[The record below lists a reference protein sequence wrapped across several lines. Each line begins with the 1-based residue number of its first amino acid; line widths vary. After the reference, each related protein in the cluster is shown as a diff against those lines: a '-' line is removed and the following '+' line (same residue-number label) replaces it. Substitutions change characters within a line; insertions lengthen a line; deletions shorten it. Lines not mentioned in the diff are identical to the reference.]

1 MRRWAALAGFV
12 VLVVG
17 GGAGIGMATG
27 PGEWYASL
35 TRPAFA
41 PPNWVFGPVWT
52 ALYVLIAVA
61 GWRVWQQGSNR
72 RLVKLWWTLIILNFV
87 WSPVFFGLHRIDWA
101 LLVILLLWATIATF
115 IGIARRRDPVSAW
128 LFVPYAAWVGFAA
141 VLNAAFLVLN

>member
-1 MRRWAALAGFV
+1 ML
-12 VLVVG
+12 
-17 GGAGIGMATG
+17 
-27 PGEWYASL
+27 
-35 TRPAFA
+35 
-41 PPNWVFGPVWT
+41 T

-72 RLVKLWWTLIILNFV
+72 RLVKLWSTRIILNFV